1 MKKISFLLV
10 SLFVVNTLFSQ
21 ILYDEGIV
29 KGKNVTY
36 EVTRGKGHLKAVT
49 FIRNVNNPDTTFCE
63 VPHRNIIPS
72 QLIDIELQ
80 VAEIMHD
87 YLSPEELAK
96 MGSSSAI
103 GITFRM
109 DAQKRKLLQI
119 TNFFYLCDEPF
130 WANFSPDRLYDL
142 ERLILKKI
150 KLPAKLQET
159 YIEDDFMFMVFS
171 GDIRNLEETRE
182 KRKEAIKYW
191 KQNDIEVNVRPS
203 PKFVIKDRQDEK

>member
-1 MKKISFLLV
+1 M
-10 SLFVVNTLFSQ
+10 
-21 ILYDEGIV
+21 
-29 KGKNVTY
+29 
-36 EVTRGKGHLKAVT
+36 
-49 FIRNVNNPDTTFCE
+49 NNPDTTFRE

-130 WANFSPDRLYDL
+130 WANFSPDRLHDL
-142 ERLILKKI
+142 
-150 KLPAKLQET
+150 
-159 YIEDDFMFMVFS
+159 MFMVFS